1 MAKNEK
7 NAAKPAAKATEVTV
21 ENVEEQIHS
30 DNKMEDSIVAQAE
43 ADLQKEKDDKKKAE
57 MKEALVMAEFINKR
71 EVLQLKKPRDYE
83 KIIKETLN
91 ASKENLDKL
100 KSGEI
105 TPRQYDAA
113 MLEVSK
119 KRRDEFNKIDE
130 KYRNL
135 LIELKNN
142 FPSYYSVDWEYER
155 WCDGSRRRSWSF

>member
-7 NAAKPAAKATEVTV
+7 NAAKAATKAEVTV
-21 ENVEEQIHS
+21 ENIEEQIKS

-43 ADLQKEKDDKKKAE
+43 ADLQKEKDDKKKNE

-71 EVLQLKKPRDYE
+71 EVLQLKRRRDEE
-83 KIIKETLN
+83 KVTKETLN
-91 ASKENLDKL
+91 ATKENLDKL
-100 KSGEI
+100 KAGEL

-113 MLEVSK
+113 LMEVSK

-135 LIELKNN
+135 IVELKNN
-142 FPSYYSVDWEYER
+142 FPNYYSVDWEYER
-155 WCDGSRRRSWSF
+155 WCDGCHRRSWNY

>member
-21 ENVEEQIHS
+21 ENIEEQITS
-30 DNKMEDSIVAQAE
+30 SNKMEDSSVAQAE
-43 ADLQKEKDDKKKAE
+43 ADLQKEKDDKKKGE

-71 EVLQLKKPRDYE
+71 ELLQLKRRREEE
-83 KIIKETLN
+83 KVTKETLN
-91 ASKENLDKL
+91 ATKENLDKL

-105 TPRQYDAA
+105 TPKQYVAA

-119 KRRDEFNKIDE
+119 KRRDEFNKIDD

-135 LIELKNN
+135 IVELKNN

-155 WCDGSRRRSWSF
+155 WCDGCHRRSWNY

>member
-21 ENVEEQIHS
+21 ENIEEQIYS

-43 ADLQKEKDDKKKAE
+43 ADLQKEKDDNKKNE

-71 EVLQLKKPRDYE
+71 EVLQLKKRREEE
-83 KIIKETLN
+83 KVTKETLN
-91 ASKENLDKL
+91 ATKENLDKL
-100 KSGEI
+100 KAGEL

-119 KRRDEFNKIDE
+119 KRRDEFNNIDE

-135 LIELKNN
+135 IVELKNN

-155 WCDGSRRRSWSF
+155 WCDGCRRRSWNF

>member
-21 ENVEEQIHS
+21 ENIEEQITS
-30 DNKMEDSIVAQAE
+30 SNKMEDSIVAQAE
-43 ADLQKEKDDKKKAE
+43 ADLQKEKDDKKKCE

-71 EVLQLKKPRDYE
+71 EVLQLKRRRDEE
-83 KIIKETLN
+83 KVTKDTLN
-91 ASKENLDKL
+91 ATKENLDKL
-100 KSGEI
+100 KSGEL
-105 TPRQYDAA
+105 TPKQYDAA

-119 KRRDEFNKIDE
+119 KRRDEFNKIDD

-135 LIELKNN
+135 IVELKNN

-155 WCDGSRRRSWSF
+155 WCDGCHRRSWNY

>member
-7 NAAKPAAKATEVTV
+7 NAAKAATKAEVTV
-21 ENVEEQIHS
+21 ENIEEQIHS

-43 ADLQKEKDDKKKAE
+43 ADLQKEKDEKKKQE
-57 MKEALVMAEFINKR
+57 LKEALVMAEYINKR
-71 EVLQLKKPRDYE
+71 DVLKIKKPRDEE
-83 KIIKETLN
+83 KVIKEALN

-100 KSGEI
+100 RSGEI

-130 KYRNL
+130 KYRKL
-135 LIELKNN
+135 VIELKNN
-142 FPSYYSVDWEYER
+142 FPSYYSPDWEYER
-155 WCDGSRRRSWSF
+155 WCDGSHRRSWSY

>member
-7 NAAKPAAKATEVTV
+7 NAAKAATKTEVTV
-21 ENVEEQIHS
+21 ENIEEQIKS

-71 EVLQLKKPRDYE
+71 ELLKIRKPREEE
-83 KIIKETLN
+83 KVIKEALN
-91 ASKENLDKL
+91 ATKEYLDKL
-100 KSGEI
+100 RAGEI

-113 MLEVSK
+113 MFEVSK

-135 LIELKNN
+135 VIELKNN
-142 FPSYYSVDWEYER
+142 FPSYYSPDWEYER
-155 WCDGSRRRSWSF
+155 WCDGSRRRSWSY